1 MIIDDYKNG
10 YGLDDETYEILL
22 ERLYGY
28 EEYYYYKQDKH
39 YEDYIFITKELDKI
53 RYNKPMDV
61 AYKNAIIGWYISFKN
76 LKRLINYKQTYFLIT
91 DACNLKCKHCY
102 RQEMPRNGNYM
113 SYDEFVD
120 GYYKVLEISKH
131 FVHYNKIS
139 TSLNHIVGITGGES
153 TLNADLP
160 KMIDFLNKQNVNI
173 QLTTNG
179 IRIPDNVLCS
189 LNKGKNNEVAVSFD
203 GMKETHDS
211 IRGCGSFEKTISS
224 IDKIRKYDN
233 VSYMYIYTLNT
244 KNYKEFPKL
253 KSYIKNIYGDVWCKG
268 VLYNDQFTHNEFTSL
283 KHDRLMLEEGL
294 SYIRDGSLNKNG
306 LFNNSNGTKLFINYD
321 GNIMLS
327 PYYYTK
333 NQYIANIFNDDMDT
347 ILHNLKKYI
356 IKVRSVPVYCFDC
369 KSVDFCL
376 GGLSKEN
383 LKRYGKYNLED
394 DCCRILE
401 KKEVGDMY
409 EV

>member
-1 MIIDDYKNG
+1 MIDDYKNG

-39 YEDYIFITKELDKI
+39 YKDYIFITKELDKI

-76 LKRLINYKQTYFLIT
+76 LNRRINYKYTHFIIT
-91 DACNLKCKHCY
+91 DACNLKCTHCY
-102 RQEMPRNGNYM
+102 RQKLPRNGNYM
-113 SYDEFVD
+113 SYEEFMFT
-120 GYYKVLEISKH
+120 YFKSLELSKH
-131 FVHYNKIS
+131 FVHYDKINKQTKTIIG
-139 TSLNHIVGITGGES
+139 LTGGEA
-153 TLNADLP
+153 TLNKDLP
-160 KMIDFLNKQNVNI
+160 KMIDFLNKQNVIVYLNS
-173 QLTTNG
+173 NG
-179 IRIPDNVLCS
+179 IDVPDEVIQV
-189 LNKGKNNEVAVSFD
+189 LNKGKNNEIILSLD
-203 GMKETHDS
+203 GLKETHDS
-211 IRGCGSFEKTISS
+211 IRGNGTFEKTIDS
-224 IDKIRKYDN
+224 IK
-233 VSYMYIYTLNT
+233 
-244 KNYKEFPKL
+244 KL
-253 KSYIKNIYGDVWCKG
+253 KSYDNIITNINCTIHSKNYTEFLDVLSYAKSINPNITHKC
-268 VLYNDQFTHNEFTSL
+268 VLYNEQFTHNEFSSL
-283 KHDRLMLEEGL
+283 KNDRTMLEEGISFL
-294 SYIRDGSLNKNG
+294 QQKSFNKNG
-306 LFNNSNGTKLFINYD
+306 LQHNSIGTKLFVNYD
-321 GNIMLS
+321 GNIIMN

-333 NQYIANIFNDDMDT
+333 NQYIANLFNDDMDT